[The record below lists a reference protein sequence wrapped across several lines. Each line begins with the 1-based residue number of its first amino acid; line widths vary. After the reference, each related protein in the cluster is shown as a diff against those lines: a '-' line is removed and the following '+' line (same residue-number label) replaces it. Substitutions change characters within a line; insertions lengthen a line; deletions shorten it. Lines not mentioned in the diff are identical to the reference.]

1 MRDIPPDVKLSDLK
15 DDWRLKRDAL
25 GQIAG
30 ACEAINY
37 PPDLVTEILSI
48 ARNALVLDD
57 DASNPDNLRH

>member
-1 MRDIPPDVKLSDLK
+1 MRDIPQDVKLSDLK

-37 PPDLVTEILSI
+37 PPDLITEILSD

-57 DASNPDNLRH
+57 DASEPDELRH

>member
-1 MRDIPPDVKLSDLK
+1 MRDIPQDVKLADLK

-37 PPDLVTEILSI
+37 PPDLVTEILSM
-48 ARNALVLDD
+48 ARSALVLDD
-57 DASNPDNLRH
+57 DAPAPDDLRH

>member
-1 MRDIPPDVKLSDLK
+1 MRNIPQDVKLSDLK

-37 PPDLVTEILSI
+37 PPDLVTDILSI
-48 ARNALVLDD
+48 ARNALM
-57 DASNPDNLRH
+57 PDEDQSKPDLQRH

>member
-1 MRDIPPDVKLSDLK
+1 MRDIPHVKLSDLK

-37 PPDLVTEILSI
+37 PPDLITEILSI

-57 DASNPDNLRH
+57 DASEPDELRH